1 MLVASEAERNA
12 ADMQTSGP
20 QSGDLHFRGIT
31 RVNTRRDVS
40 REQTAGQTV
49 AEWTRA
55 WGSCSMLS
63 TSKSSWGALL

>member
-12 ADMQTSGP
+12 ADIETSGP

-40 REQTAGQTV
+40 REQTAGPG
-49 AEWTRA
+49 
-55 WGSCSMLS
+55 GSGGLP
-63 TSKSSWGALL
+63 